1 MSVTLQA
8 APPEAPARRTGR
20 WRALRAGRQG
30 TTWFLVIPALAF
42 YAFAVLW
49 PSAQGAVLAFT
60 DWNGLSSNFDFVGF
74 ENFVDIFTTPSSLAA
89 LWHTLFLA
97 VAITIIQNG
106 VGLLLALGVNSRI
119 KSRNVLRVLLFA
131 PAVVMPVVVA
141 YLWQYLL
148 APKGAVNSLLTALGL
163 PFSPSWLGDPNL
175 ALWSIV
181 ITVVWQF
188 SGYSMV
194 IFLAN
199 LQSIPEE
206 VIEASAL
213 DGATAWQRFW
223 HITRPL
229 LAPAITINLML
240 SIIGGLKMFDQ
251 VWVLTQG
258 GPGGATETISTLLYR
273 NAFQFGEFGYGIAL
287 GLVLTLFVAVIAG
300 IQYRVIGRR
309 GADA

>member
-1 MSVTLQA
+1 MSVQLQE
-8 APPEAPARRTGR
+8 APPSTRRRPIRPPSRVHRRG
-20 WRALRAGRQG
+20 A
-30 TTWFLVIPALAF
+30 TWFMVVPALVF
-42 YAFAVLW
+42 YAVAVLI
-49 PSAQGAVLAFT
+49 PSAQGAVLGFT
-60 DWNGLSSNFDFVGF
+60 DWNGLLPEYDFVGF
-74 ENFVDIFTTPSSLAA
+74 DNFVEIFTTPASLSA
-89 LWHTLFLA
+89 LWHTFFLA
-97 VAITIIQNG
+97 VAITVIQNG
-106 VGLLLALGVNSRI
+106 IGLLLALGVNSHI
-119 KSRNVLRVLLFA
+119 KSRNFLRVLLFA

-148 APKGAVNSLLTALGL
+148 APTGAINSLFAAIGL
-163 PFSPSWLGDPNL
+163 PGLAQSWLGDPTL

-181 ITVVWQF
+181 VTVVWQF
-188 SGYSMV
+188 AGYSMV

-199 LQSIPEE
+199 LQSIPED

-213 DGATAWQRFW
+213 DGANAWQRFW
-223 HITRPL
+223 YVVRPL
-229 LAPAITINLML
+229 LAPSITINLML

-287 GLVLTLFVAVIAG
+287 GLVLTVFVAIVAG

-309 GADA
+309 GQA

>member
-1 MSVTLQA
+1 MPA
-8 APPEAPARRTGR
+8 IREGAARRTMRTRLGR
-20 WRALRAGRQG
+20 A
-30 TTWFLVIPALAF
+30 TWFMVVPALAF
-42 YAFAVLW
+42 YLFVVIVPSIRGGVL
-49 PSAQGAVLAFT
+49 GFT
-60 DWNGLSSNFDFVGF
+60 DWNGLYPSYDFVGF
-74 ENFVDIFTTPSSLAA
+74 ENFVKIFTTPASLEA
-89 LWHTLFLA
+89 LWHTFFLA
-97 VAITIIQNG
+97 VAITVIQN
-106 VGLLLALGVNSRI
+106 VIGLLLALGVNSRI
-119 KSRNVLRVLLFA
+119 RSRNVLRVLLFA

-148 APKGAVNSLLTALGL
+148 APKGAVNSLFGILGMPWL
-163 PFSPSWLGDPNL
+163 AQSWLGDGDV

-188 SGYSMV
+188 AGYSMV

-213 DGATAWQRFW
+213 DGAGTWHRFW
-223 HITRPL
+223 YVVRPL
-229 LAPAITINLML
+229 LAPSITINLML

-273 NAFQFGEFGYGIAL
+273 NAFQFGQFGYGIAL
-287 GLVLTLFVAVIAG
+287 GLVLTVFVAIVAG
-300 IQYRVIGRR
+300 VQFRVIGRR
-309 GADA
+309 DAE